1 MPTVGLRL
9 LVGLLL
15 SVLIGWVAYRRGS
28 LTRSGWLGAVL
39 TGTLTFGFGGFGWG
53 AALITFFVTSTLLS
67 RFKQRYKEQ
76 VAGEKFEKGGRRDL
90 MQALAN
96 GGLGALLA
104 VVFGLGGEAGA
115 VLAAF
120 AGALATVNADTWATE
135 LGVLNRSAPRLV
147 TTMQPVAAGTSG
159 AISVVGTL
167 ASAAGAATI
176 GVALVVISGLERGE
190 WHWWLVAAAV
200 AGGVLGSLCDSV
212 LGATVQAIYRGAS
225 GETERAA
232 ANGRALPLLRGWRWM
247 NNDMVNFLSSCVG
260 ALVAA
265 LVAQVLR

>member
-1 MPTVGLRL
+1 MPIVGLRL

-15 SVLIGWVAYRRGS
+15 SLLIGWLAYRRGS

-53 AALITFFVTSTLLS
+53 AVLITFFVTSTLLS

-104 VVFGLGGEAGA
+104 VVYGLGGEAGA

-120 AGALATVNADTWATE
+120 AGALATVTADTWATE

-147 TTMQPVAAGTSG
+147 TTMQPVAAFVS
-159 AISVVGTL
+159 IL
-167 ASAAGAATI
+167 P
-176 GVALVVISGLERGE
+176 
-190 WHWWLVAAAV
+190 
-200 AGGVLGSLCDSV
+200 
-212 LGATVQAIYRGAS
+212 
-225 GETERAA
+225 ET
-232 ANGRALPLLRGWRWM
+232 
-247 NNDMVNFLSSCVG
+247 
-260 ALVAA
+260 
-265 LVAQVLR
+265 